1 MSLHAFFVWCEHTV
15 IGTAV
20 RESIW
25 LFPIIEVVHLLGLA
39 VLGGAILLVDLRL
52 LGIGLHGVPVASL
65 ARSAR
70 PWLWGSLA
78 LTIGSGVLLFL
89 SEALKCYENPAFW
102 LKVGFL
108 IAGAPLRRP
117 GAAAL
122 HARRRRRAAAVRGAP
137 RRRGVRRAVDGRGRR
152 RPRHRVLVMP
162 MPTSRN
168 PSILRPSSPPSCWRP
183 PSAPPPSW
191 P

>member
-39 VLGGAILLVDLRL
+39 LLGGAILLVDLRL

-70 PWLWGSLA
+70 PWLWSSLA

-89 SEALKCYENPAFW
+89 
-102 LKVGFL
+102 
-108 IAGAPLRRP
+108 
-117 GAAAL
+117 
-122 HARRRRRAAAVRGAP
+122 
-137 RRRGVRRAVDGRGRR
+137 
-152 RPRHRVLVMP
+152 
-162 MPTSRN
+162 
-168 PSILRPSSPPSCWRP
+168 
-183 PSAPPPSW
+183 
-191 P
+191 

>member
-1 MSLHAFFVWCEHTV
+1 MSLQSFFLWCEHTA
-15 IGTAV
+15 IGTTV

-25 LFPIIEVVHLLGLA
+25 LFPIIEVVHLIGLA

-70 PWLWGSLA
+70 PWLWTSLA

-102 LKVGFL
+102 LKVVLL
-108 IAGAPLRRP
+108 IAALLFAGLVRVRFTRDAGVGPVRLGARLA
-117 GAAAL
+117 GAVSVALWTGVAAA
-122 HARRRRRAAAVRGAP
+122 
-137 RRRGVRRAVDGRGRR
+137 GRG
-152 RPRHRVLVMP
+152 
-162 MPTSRN
+162 
-168 PSILRPSSPPSCWRP
+168 IGFW
-183 PSAPPPSW
+183 
-191 P
+191 

>member
-1 MSLHAFFVWCEHTV
+1 MSLQSFFVWCEHTV
-15 IGTAV
+15 IGTVV

-70 PWLWGSLA
+70 PWLWASLA

-89 SEALKCYENPAFW
+89 SEALKCFENPAFW
-102 LKVGFL
+102 LKVVFL
-108 IAGAPLRRP
+108 IVALLFAGLVRPRFTREVTAGPVRLGARLAGAVSVLLWT
-117 GAAAL
+117 GVAAA
-122 HARRRRRAAAVRGAP
+122 
-137 RRRGVRRAVDGRGRR
+137 GRG
-152 RPRHRVLVMP
+152 
-162 MPTSRN
+162 
-168 PSILRPSSPPSCWRP
+168 IGFW
-183 PSAPPPSW
+183 
-191 P
+191 

>member
-39 VLGGAILLVDLRL
+39 LLGGASLLVDLRL

-70 PWLWGSLA
+70 PWLWSSLA

-89 SEALKCYENPAFW
+89 SEALKCYQNPAFW

-108 IAGAPLRRP
+108 IVALLFAGLVRPRFTRDTGAGRLPFTARLAGAVSVVLWT
-117 GAAAL
+117 GVAAA
-122 HARRRRRAAAVRGAP
+122 
-137 RRRGVRRAVDGRGRR
+137 GRG
-152 RPRHRVLVMP
+152 
-162 MPTSRN
+162 
-168 PSILRPSSPPSCWRP
+168 IGFW
-183 PSAPPPSW
+183 
-191 P
+191 

>member
-1 MSLHAFFVWCEHTV
+1 MPLQSFFVWCEHTV

-25 LFPIIEVVHLLGLA
+25 LFPIIEVVHLIGLA

-52 LGIGLHGVPVASL
+52 IGVALHGVPVASL

-78 LTIGSGVLLFL
+78 LTLGSGVLLFL

-108 IAGAPLRRP
+108 ALALLFAGLVRPRFTGDASVGPLRFPARLAGAVSLALWT
-117 GAAAL
+117 GVAAA
-122 HARRRRRAAAVRGAP
+122 
-137 RRRGVRRAVDGRGRR
+137 GRG
-152 RPRHRVLVMP
+152 
-162 MPTSRN
+162 
-168 PSILRPSSPPSCWRP
+168 IGFW
-183 PSAPPPSW
+183 
-191 P
+191 

>member
-1 MSLHAFFVWCEHTV
+1 MSLQSFFVWCEHTV
-15 IGTAV
+15 VGTTV

-25 LFPIIEVVHLLGLA
+25 LFPVIEVVHLIGLA

-52 LGIGLHGVPVASL
+52 LGIGLHGVPVPSL

-70 PWLWGSLA
+70 PWLWASLA

-108 IAGAPLRRP
+108 VVALLFASLVRPRFTRDATAGPLRFGARLAGAISVLLWT
-117 GAAAL
+117 GVAAA
-122 HARRRRRAAAVRGAP
+122 
-137 RRRGVRRAVDGRGRR
+137 GRG
-152 RPRHRVLVMP
+152 
-162 MPTSRN
+162 
-168 PSILRPSSPPSCWRP
+168 IGFW
-183 PSAPPPSW
+183 
-191 P
+191 

>member
-65 ARSAR
+65 ARAAR

-108 IAGAPLRRP
+108 IVALLFAGLVRPWFTRDAGGGRPRLEARLAGAVSVLLWT
-117 GAAAL
+117 GVAAA
-122 HARRRRRAAAVRGAP
+122 
-137 RRRGVRRAVDGRGRR
+137 GRG
-152 RPRHRVLVMP
+152 
-162 MPTSRN
+162 
-168 PSILRPSSPPSCWRP
+168 IGFW
-183 PSAPPPSW
+183 
-191 P
+191 

>member
-1 MSLHAFFVWCEHTV
+1 MSLHPFFVWCEHTV

-39 VLGGAILLVDLRL
+39 LLGGAILLVDLRL

-70 PWLWGSLA
+70 PWLWSSLA

-108 IAGAPLRRP
+108 VLALLFAGLVRPRFTGDASVGPLRFGARLAGAASVVLWT
-117 GAAAL
+117 GVAAA
-122 HARRRRRAAAVRGAP
+122 
-137 RRRGVRRAVDGRGRR
+137 GRG
-152 RPRHRVLVMP
+152 
-162 MPTSRN
+162 
-168 PSILRPSSPPSCWRP
+168 IGFW
-183 PSAPPPSW
+183 
-191 P
+191 